1 MHWRK
6 WRYWRYRHAKNHSA
20 LSALF
25 ALLQVK
31 VQKVQIVQCKKM
43 HEILETIETVRKKV
57 SQESQLSHAKIY
69 TENCEKSENSHFSQ
83 CKILYRRHSM
93 PGNGRR
99 MKKRGTKV
107 PRTGRRRKTATR
119 WCMAVGTGYNPWQ
132 LTYVILLLG
141 LWGYRFYLRGG
152 YRLFDL

>member
-1 MHWRK
+1 M
-6 WRYWRYRHAKNHSA
+6 HSA

-43 HEILETIETVRKKV
+43 HEILETVETVRKKV

-83 CKILYRRHSM
+83 CKFLYRHSM
-93 PGNGRR
+93 PGNGQ
-99 MKKRGTKV
+99 KK
-107 PRTGRRRKTATR
+107 KTRQVKTIR
-119 WCMAVGTGYNPWQ
+119 LREKP
-132 LTYVILLLG
+132 LG
-141 LWGYRFYLRGG
+141 EWDVSPSGIEREGNIYYSKLRP
-152 YRLFDL
+152 

>member
-1 MHWRK
+1 MAISPCK
-6 WRYWRYRHAKNHSA
+6 NLCGKVDQLDKLEDELGQLSQVGHAKNHSA

-83 CKILYRRHSM
+83 CKIYLIIFPWVLKM
-93 PGNGRR
+93 CELE
-99 MKKRGTKV
+99 RGCLPDIPET
-107 PRTGRRRKTATR
+107 PDRYAH
-119 WCMAVGTGYNPWQ
+119 
-132 LTYVILLLG
+132 LG
-141 LWGYRFYLRGG
+141 
-152 YRLFDL
+152 